1 MWCDIIYKIIHVFG
15 ATVLQVPNLRV
26 WHPWVSFWRCLLIE
40 VASKITWESIASIFT
55 MPDNALIASLWAM
68 LFMSFSSARWTM
80 VNPVPMKCFER
91 LWSFPVVQLFLPWES
106 QAKVCPDWHHR
117 PWYPPIFGGEQRY
130 VGCFRRW
137 NLHRRWQRNVQY
149 IESLAWSFH

>member
-1 MWCDIIYKIIHVFG
+1 MWCDIIYIYIIKLS
-15 ATVLQVPNLRV
+15 TCSVLQCYRYQT
-26 WHPWVSFWRCLLIE
+26 WGFGTHEFHFDGVSRCLLIE
-40 VASKITWESIASIFT
+40 VASKTTWESIASIFT

-68 LFMSFSSARWTM
+68 LFMSFSSGEPWCTPSQWSAL
-80 VNPVPMKCFER
+80 KCFEA
-91 LWSFPVVQLFLPWES
+91 FQWES
-106 QAKVCPDWHHR
+106 QAEVCPDWHHR